1 MIRVNTF
8 KLKVKLLLFLNKL
21 VRRCRM
27 YERRPGSPGELCEV
41 CARRGGF
48 FLCRHP
54 QRLMVKGD
62 GCGGPFPA
70 QPVGNIKTE
79 KEGVQL

>member
-27 YERRPGSPGELCEV
+27 GRRPASPGDLCEL
-41 CARRGGF
+41 CARRGGY
-48 FLCRHP
+48 FLCRRP

-62 GCGGPFPA
+62 GCGGPFPGQA
-70 QPVGNIKTE
+70 VGNIKTGE
-79 KEGVQL
+79 EGVEL